1 MGIFVSFL
9 NVNSKQEEEEIG
21 GDGEEEEE
29 WYFSRYMPLIKKIT
43 WKWNAIGKFIQLIN

>member
-43 WKWNAIGKFIQLIN
+43 